1 MDKEIRV
8 YGILYIDA
16 SSLTDEE
23 FISEAERQGLVWSLK
38 GFEQTFN
45 QRYISSDEMFIR
57 II

>member
-38 GFEQTFN
+38 GFEQAFN
-45 QRYISSDEMFIR
+45 QSYVSSDDMTIK